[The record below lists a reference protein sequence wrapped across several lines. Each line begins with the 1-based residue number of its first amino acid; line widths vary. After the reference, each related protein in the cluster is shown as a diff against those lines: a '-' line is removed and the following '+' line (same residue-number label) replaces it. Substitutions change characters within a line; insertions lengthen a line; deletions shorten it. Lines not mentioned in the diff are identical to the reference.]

1 MMMTMTKIEKIWSEL
16 ENDKSFYHGL
26 LIRRYSGD
34 IIPDIFVAIKSPE
47 GFRCIAASLSNAKNL
62 NLSLFSNLRDI
73 SVEIIPDDRNPE
85 RNYLIFK
92 LLNTEHKDIFSVLC
106 EDLILSVAP
115 LQSEEKILKELINRF
130 EKWKSLFDKVSSHGL
145 TPEEQRGLFG
155 ELFLLKKL
163 LLSFEQTGFVLSS
176 WVGVEKQIRDFQYN
190 NWGIEVKTTHG
201 NNHQKIH
208 ISSERQLDTSN
219 LEHLFLFHLSM
230 ESRLNSGE
238 TLNSMVDSIKLILES
253 DFVSLNK
260 FNNKLFEAGYFEN
273 HRDNYSDTGYFIR
286 KEAFYKVENEFPRIE
301 EKDMRNGVGD
311 VKYSI
316 IISQF
321 SEYVKSE
328 EFVLQN
334 IIFS

>member
-1 MMMTMTKIEKIWSEL
+1 MTMARIEKIWSEL
-16 ENDKSFYHGL
+16 ENDKSFSHGF

-34 IIPDIFVAIKSPE
+34 ILPDIYVAIKSPE

-73 SVEIIPDDRNPE
+73 SVEIIPNDLNPE

-92 LLNTEHKDIFSVLC
+92 LLNSEHRDIFSVLC

-115 LQSEEKILKELINRF
+115 LKSEETILKELINRF

-208 ISSERQLDTSN
+208 INSERQLDTSN
-219 LEHLFLFHLSM
+219 LEHLFLFHLSL

-238 TLNSMVDSIKLILES
+238 TLNYLVDSIKLLIEN
-253 DFVSLNK
+253 DFTSLNK
-260 FNNKLFEAGYFEN
+260 FNNKLLEAGYFEN
-273 HRDNYSDTGYFIR
+273 HRDNYSAHGYFIR
-286 KEAFYKVENEFPRIE
+286 KETFYEVEKNFPRIE
-301 EKDMRNGVGD
+301 ENDIKDGVGD

-316 IISQF
+316 ILSQCTEYF
-321 SEYVKSE
+321 KTEEYV
-328 EFVLQN
+328 LRH
-334 IIFS
+334 IIFQ